1 MVINSSVTTL
11 EERIE
16 ACLQCSL
23 SSQLTHIED
32 LPIWILWRLWKS
44 RNTLM
49 FQQRTLH
56 WKTIIRYA
64 KDDVRE
70 WKQNGSNEGTTL
82 DNRGRVRNEAS
93 ISHWKRPPGGWIKC
107 NTDGTFHHT
116 STSSSAGWVFRDTNG
131 TYSGSA
137 QARGRRV
144 QDALESEMQA
154 ILMALQNSWS
164 LGHQQVIVE
173 SDCQKAIEILIN
185 KTLHFGYYNWT
196 QDIKWW
202 SRKFQGIRFQWSNK
216 SANKVAD
223 KLAKN
228 VEGEATFSYFN
239 YVPLYLTDL
248 LHLDH
253 LHSS

>member
-154 ILMALQNSWS
+154 ILMALQHSWS
-164 LGHQQVIVE
+164 LGHRQVIVE

-185 KTLHFGYYNWT
+185 KTLHFVTITGRKISNGGRGNSRESDFNGLIKV
-196 QDIKWW
+196 QIKWLISW
-202 SRKFQGIRFQWSNK
+202 QRMWRVKQ
-216 SANKVAD
+216 
-223 KLAKN
+223 
-228 VEGEATFSYFN
+228 
-239 YVPLYLTDL
+239 
-248 LHLDH
+248 HLVI
-253 LHSS
+253 LIMFLCT